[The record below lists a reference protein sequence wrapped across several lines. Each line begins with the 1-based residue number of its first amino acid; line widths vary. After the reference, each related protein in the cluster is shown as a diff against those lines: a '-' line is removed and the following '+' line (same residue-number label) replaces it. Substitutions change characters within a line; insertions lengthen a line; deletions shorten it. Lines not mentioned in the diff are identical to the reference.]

1 MPHEFRELG
10 MANSSIG
17 CTKSVQKHPW
27 VHSGQR
33 VCVCVGGWHTKE
45 ATRELSLWLF
55 SGCVAWFIW
64 LLMGDRKAVEHSER
78 FGENKDG
85 S

>member
-33 VCVCVGGWHTKE
+33 VCVCGGVAYEGGHKGIKPL
-45 ATRELSLWLF
+45 ALLWVCGMVHLA
-55 SGCVAWFIW
+55 SHGGQESCGAQ
-64 LLMGDRKAVEHSER
+64 
-78 FGENKDG
+78 
-85 S
+85 